1 MKTIYISGKVTNLC
15 EEATEKRFKEAE
27 EYLRSKGHTVID
39 PVDLINSLIK
49 AKEIDKDDR
58 NDIMRY
64 LISVMVIH
72 CDTIYMLD
80 GWQDSEGANQE
91 LKVARAMNFEVIF
104 ENENKI

>member
-27 EYLRSKGHTVID
+27 EYLLSKGHQVIN
-39 PVDLINSLIK
+39 PVEDIKELTEEKLLDKDNRDGIMRDLIATLVL
-49 AKEIDKDDR
+49 A
-58 NDIMRY
+58 
-64 LISVMVIH
+64 

-104 ENENKI
+104 ENEGKI